1 MEWKSCRQ
9 DFHSIMEEEQEMQSR
24 RDKSS
29 QYCHF
34 EAPRRSR
41 AKVLLG
47 LLGHM
52 FVNPIVLVPGLIFML
67 IYCCAV
73 ATLNHCAPQWQFNSS
88 KDALSMSSLAIS
100 LVMGLRTASSYE
112 RWWEG
117 RKLWGRLVSDCR
129 NVALQVCEYAT
140 LTEAERNKIA
150 DLLKLF
156 ALCLKDHL
164 RDTRYDL
171 SSRDFGPDD
180 SVRHLPVY
188 IAQLLHR
195 EFNDIASENRI
206 PENVSLAV
214 LESLR
219 GMMETCG
226 GCERLKS
233 TPIVGWF
240 RVSIWLW
247 LSIYLLLLPWL
258 MVPTFG
264 FWMIPLVML
273 ASYFAIALEST
284 VEQLQEPFGYDI
296 NDLTLDAICA
306 GIEKTLAQVVELSH
320 RNVNALKTNNL

>member
-1 MEWKSCRQ
+1 
-9 DFHSIMEEEQEMQSR
+9 MQAR

-34 EAPRRSR
+34 EATQGSK

-52 FVNPIVLVPGLIFML
+52 FVNPIVLVPALIFMF
-67 IYCCAV
+67 IYCFAV
-73 ATLNHCAPQWQFNSS
+73 TTFNHYAPHWRLDNS

-117 RKLWGRLVSDCR
+117 RKLWGKFVSDCR
-129 NVALQVCEYAT
+129 NIALQVCEYAT
-140 LTEAERNKIA
+140 LTEAERSKIA
-150 DLLKLF
+150 ELLKLF
-156 ALCLKDHL
+156 ALCLRDHL
-164 RDTRYDL
+164 RDRRYDF
-171 SSRDFGPDD
+171 SNTDFAPDD

-188 IAQLLHR
+188 IAHLLHR
-195 EFNDIASENRI
+195 ELNEIVSESRI
-206 PENVSLAV
+206 PENVALTV

-219 GMMETCG
+219 SMIETCG
-226 GCERLKS
+226 GCERLKG

-247 LSIYLLLLPWL
+247 LSFYLFLLPWL

-264 FWMIPLVML
+264 FWTIPLVML
-273 ASYFAIALEST
+273 ASYFAVALEST

-296 NDLTLDAICA
+296 NDLPLDAICA
-306 GIEKTLAQVVELSH
+306 GIEKSLAQVLELSQSK
-320 RNVNALKTNNL
+320 VNALKTYNYDE